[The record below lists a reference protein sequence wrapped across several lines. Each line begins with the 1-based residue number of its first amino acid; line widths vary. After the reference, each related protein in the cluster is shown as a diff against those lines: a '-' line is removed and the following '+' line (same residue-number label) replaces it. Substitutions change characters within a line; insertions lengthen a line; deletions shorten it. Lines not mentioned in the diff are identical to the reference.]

1 MFKKILSLLIAMM
14 LVSVSAFGAVEYG
27 KEEDA
32 LIHSGNVTF
41 IVEVEGDPLLL
52 NKDAQIQGPQ
62 TYIESYGSR
71 YAEGKILEKQAGI
84 YSAIE
89 SSVSEEASMGYVYT
103 ALFNGFS
110 IECEA
115 DKIDEIKAIPGVKNV
130 YVSEEIS
137 IPGIKMATSGNL
149 GGITQFPELGYDGEG
164 QVIAIVDA
172 GCYTDH
178 EFFKTAPEN
187 PKYEM
192 ADIDALLKAHTTN
205 CGITDGSKVYKSEK
219 IPFAYNYNA
228 KTTDTHLKN
237 NHGTHVSGIA
247 AGKNG
252 TYLDGTKFSG
262 VAPEAQLMIFGA
274 LNENG
279 SGALA
284 DLLAGVNDAA
294 ILGADVINMSF
305 GTDYLGSDVRT
316 VYKRIVENAANA
328 GISIYAAA
336 GNASRGFNGENI
348 LTTRPDY
355 SAIGI
360 PADESVAT
368 AIASADNTSFMQK
381 SAPFAL
387 PDGTE
392 MEFEELFAGADF
404 DKLFEEGEYI
414 PYVYCGVGY
423 TSSFEGKNIAGKI
436 ALVKRGS
443 VALAT
448 IVTRAANRGAVG
460 VILINNTASPAITST
475 CDIPTAVA
483 RVEDES
489 TLKNATD
496 KRITCIGESTLQTV
510 TPQSGGKIS
519 SYSSWGIGSRLDL
532 KPEISAPGGNIYSS
546 SSDGKYMY
554 NSGTSMASP
563 YMAGM
568 GAVTRQYYATNPFAE
583 EYNELSGRAKTSLI
597 ENIQMNSAGI
607 IYQDNGV
614 PYSPR
619 LQGAGLVNGENILK
633 TPLLLTGDSGKA
645 KINLKEIGSTFTVDF
660 EITNISKDTVT
671 FDDISIE
678 VLTDGHKES
687 SGKYYIDGTERI
699 AHTVTLPEEI
709 TLLSG
714 GKYSFSAEVKL
725 DESAVSQK
733 QTYFP
738 NGFFVDGYVILN
750 STEKETEV
758 SIPFAGYHG
767 DWSGLDIFDSTSYDE
782 GGSTLLNS
790 GEEFYYGTYLSLL
803 DKDDYLFPMG
813 KNYWYRTAV
822 SEDYIAYSPDWVGSL
837 GVVLTNLRSAQDVT
851 VALYDSN
858 GELVF
863 TQNTGED
870 VAKFGRT
877 FVEFKRSNFDAL
889 EDGDYTIKV
898 SASDTLDTSITDS
911 MELSFAVD
919 STAPVIVSAV
929 LDETQ
934 KQVTVTAKDE
944 RYLANLYLQ
953 YTNSSGTRSQ
963 LTATSGATP
972 AKGQKYYATFDVS
985 GAATLDD
992 IVVGCADF
1000 AYNETS
1006 RELSFYTEDVAAVCE
1021 DIYTSG
1027 GVSLVTFSVR
1037 NNMSE
1042 AKDMDLVL
1050 GFYKENGEFI
1060 FCKTIEESFAS
1071 GAEKKP
1077 VFIIEKSISQSAY
1090 LKLFKWEKDKLV
1102 PLSTPLEKSLVK

>member
-1 MFKKILSLLIAMM
+1 MFKKTLSILITIM
-14 LVSVSAFGAVEYG
+14 LMATSSFAAIEYER
-27 KEEDA
+27 EEDA
-32 LIHSGNVTF
+32 RIYDERVTF

-52 NKDAQIQGPQ
+52 GTDARNIGAQE
-62 TYIESYGSR
+62 YIGTRSSF
-71 YAEGKILEKQAGI
+71 YAEERIIENQAQI

-89 SSVSEEASMGYVYT
+89 NSVSQDAQLGYIYT
-103 ALFNGFS
+103 SLFNGFS
-110 IECEA
+110 VECES

-130 YVSEEIS
+130 FISEEIHL
-137 IPGIKMATSGNL
+137 PETMMKYADGI
-149 GGITQFPELGYDGEG
+149 GGITEYPDLGYDGEG

-187 PKYEM
+187 PKYAM

-336 GNASRGFNGENI
+336 GNASRGFNEGKI

-368 AIASADNTSFMQK
+368 AVASADNTSFMQK

-392 MEFEELFAGADF
+392 MKFEELFAGADF
-404 DKLFEEGEYI
+404 DKLFEEGEYL

-423 TSSFEGKNIAGKI
+423 TSSFEGKDITGKI

-475 CDIPTAVA
+475 CAIPTAVA

-532 KPEISAPGGNIYSS
+532 KPEIAAPGGNIYSS

-583 EYNELSGRAKTSLI
+583 AYNGLTGRAKTSLI

-633 TPLLLTGDSGKA
+633 TPVLLTGDSGKA
-645 KINLKEIGSTFTVDF
+645 KINLKEIGSTFTVAF
-660 EITNISKDTVT
+660 EITNISKDAVT

-687 SGKYYIDGTERI
+687 GGKYYIAGTERI
-699 AHTVTLPEEI
+699 AHTVTLPKEI
-709 TLLSG
+709 TLLPG
-714 GKYSFSAEVKL
+714 EKYSFSEEVKL

-733 QTYFP
+733 QTFFP

-750 STEKETEV
+750 STAKETEV

-790 GEEFYYGTYLSLL
+790 GEEFYYGTYLSLI

-851 VALYDSN
+851 VTIYDSD

-934 KQVTVTAKDE
+934 KQVTVTATDE

-972 AKGQKYYATFDVS
+972 VKGQQYYANFDIS

-992 IVVGCADF
+992 IVIGCADF

-1006 RELSFYTEDVAAVCE
+1006 RDLSFYTEDVSAICE

-1027 GVSLVTFSVR
+1027 GVSLVTFAVR
-1037 NNMSE
+1037 NNLKE
-1042 AKDMDLVL
+1042 EKDIKLIL
-1050 GFYKENGEFI
+1050 GFYKENGEFL
-1060 FCKTIEESFAS
+1060 FCSTKEEKYKA

-1077 VFIIEKSISQSAY
+1077 VFIIEKNISSAEK
-1090 LKLFKWEKDKLV
+1090 LSLFKWEKGTLV
-1102 PLSTPLEKSLVK
+1102 PLAVPLETPLK